1 MERFEY
7 YPFLTTTDQ

>member
-7 YPFLTTTDQ
+7 SPFLTTTDQ